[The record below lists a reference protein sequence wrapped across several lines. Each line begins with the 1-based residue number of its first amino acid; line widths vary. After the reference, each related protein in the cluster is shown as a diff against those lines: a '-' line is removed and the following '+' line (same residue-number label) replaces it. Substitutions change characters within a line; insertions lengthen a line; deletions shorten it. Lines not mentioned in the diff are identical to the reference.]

1 MNAGALLSST
11 ALVLAPCCLEGCSS
25 SDLVSHLLLT
35 PPKAATT
42 IFWSVNVTSHSLA
55 YSTPLYLMTIALYS
69 MTIALHSMSLTWEA
83 LHRWPSSL
91 CPFLSVVDMLLCFR
105 HTKQFVFLQRL
116 GSCLGVLVS
125 SRNIVSL
132 FFATNSYFSYKTPGL
147 GAPPLCSSNS
157 WGYFLYRRIFIFF
170 YNSLFICDPHCTVK
184 CSFIYLYVC
193 NT

>member
-25 SDLVSHLLLT
+25 SDLVSHLLLI

-91 CPFLSVVDMLLCFR
+91 CPFSLS
-105 HTKQFVFLQRL
+105 
-116 GSCLGVLVS
+116 G
-125 SRNIVSL
+125 
-132 FFATNSYFSYKTPGL
+132 
-147 GAPPLCSSNS
+147 
-157 WGYFLYRRIFIFF
+157 
-170 YNSLFICDPHCTVK
+170 
-184 CSFIYLYVC
+184 
-193 NT
+193 